1 MIVEAVEAV
10 KAVRR
15 ARPAKQ
21 QREKDQRSWIDI
33 TLEHGVGNLEMAM
46 SLVASTRGLVLIP

>member
-1 MIVEAVEAV
+1 MIVKAV

-15 ARPAKQ
+15 TRPAKQ

-33 TLEHGVGNLEMAM
+33 TLEHVVERDTYPIDRQVL
-46 SLVASTRGLVLIP
+46 SLR